1 MASLLSGAKIQKIQ
15 MIIVTLTCPQDEAAS
30 KELPGSL
37 EIQFSLAK
45 LEHGCYTLYWTTLM
59 N

>member
-45 LEHGCYTLYWTTLM
+45 LEHGCYTLY
-59 N
+59 